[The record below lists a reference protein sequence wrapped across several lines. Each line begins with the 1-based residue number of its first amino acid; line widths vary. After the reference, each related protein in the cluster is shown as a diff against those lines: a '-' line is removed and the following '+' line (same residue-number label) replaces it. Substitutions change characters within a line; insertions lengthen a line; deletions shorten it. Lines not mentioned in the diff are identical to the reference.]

1 MVLKTLFKGNLKLRN
16 NFVKLTNYKIGEV
29 ELTKNE
35 QHGRIP
41 ILLSGIASILLAN
54 ITAVVIVFSFGFFGD
69 FTLRHSNS
77 FHEHEKGKIL
87 TQKKFFFDQPYCKK
101 QRY

>member
-1 MVLKTLFKGNLKLRN
+1 MVFKTIFKENLKFRDH
-16 NFVKLTNYKIGEV
+16 FIKLTNYRKGEV
-29 ELTKNE
+29 ESTKNE

-41 ILLSGIASILLAN
+41 ILLSGIASILLTN

-77 FHEHEKGKIL
+77 FHEHEKGKIF
-87 TQKKFFFDQPYCKK
+87 TQNQNFF
-101 QRY
+101 

>member
-1 MVLKTLFKGNLKLRN
+1 MVLKTIFKENLKLRDH
-16 NFVKLTNYKIGEV
+16 FIKLTNYRKGEV

-35 QHGRIP
+35 QYGRIP

-69 FTLRHSNS
+69 FTLRHSKS
-77 FHEHEKGKIL
+77 FHEHEKGKTF
-87 TQKKFFFDQPYCKK
+87 TQKKFFF
-101 QRY
+101 